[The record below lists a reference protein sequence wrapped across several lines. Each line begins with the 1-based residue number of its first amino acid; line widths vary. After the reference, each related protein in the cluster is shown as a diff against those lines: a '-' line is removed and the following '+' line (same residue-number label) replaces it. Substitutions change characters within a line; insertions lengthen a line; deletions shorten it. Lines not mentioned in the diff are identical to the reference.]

1 MITDTNIQFTHEQ
14 LLLMLPM
21 GTGYCEDEEGMPCN
35 YSITLAMALQAIG
48 VVQDPYK
55 IPETPQN

>member
-1 MITDTNIQFTHEQ
+1 
-14 LLLMLPM
+14 MLPM